1 VKVFFINT
9 SKNFW
14 VSIPAFSKLCSVKC
28 QQVLCCEELLKWFRV
43 PTRVLVFFND
53 NHKLNTN
60 CKVFHN
66 NKNLE
71 NDGHTTFIICSV
83 LLQFWSSH
91 ILRCTKCFLIGICI
105 ICNIIDYWS
114 TLNYYVMIYNF
125 TPLWSH
131 LHINCHCCVSSIK
144 FPVFRSVQISFSIR
158 IYSV

>member
-1 VKVFFINT
+1 
-9 SKNFW
+9 
-14 VSIPAFSKLCSVKC
+14 
-28 QQVLCCEELLKWFRV
+28 
-43 PTRVLVFFND
+43 
-53 NHKLNTN
+53 
-60 CKVFHN
+60 
-66 NKNLE
+66 LE

-105 ICNIIDYWS
+105 ICNIIHYWS

-144 FPVFRSVQISFSIR
+144 FPVFRSVQISFPSESILFNVCSL
-158 IYSV
+158 IGKQYIFHSWILFNLGVFNHIFLHLFFVHDHCTF